1 MSQLPPLEI
10 TTAALAMA
18 FCDLLA
24 EEHAKFIAVLELLE
38 RKGLLQPD
46 EVRERIQ
53 SIPAL
58 APESVEADSQI
69 LQQKL
74 RERMARRFQEM
85 LLHLGPTGSTQ

>member
-1 MSQLPPLEI
+1 MTQLPPLEI
-10 TTAALAMA
+10 TIAALAMA
-18 FCDLLA
+18 ICDLLA
-24 EEHAKFIAVLELLE
+24 EEHAKIIAVLELLE
-38 RKGLLQPD
+38 QKGLLQSG

-58 APESVEADSQI
+58 APESVEGNSQI

-85 LLHLGPTGSTQ
+85 VLHLGPTGSTQ